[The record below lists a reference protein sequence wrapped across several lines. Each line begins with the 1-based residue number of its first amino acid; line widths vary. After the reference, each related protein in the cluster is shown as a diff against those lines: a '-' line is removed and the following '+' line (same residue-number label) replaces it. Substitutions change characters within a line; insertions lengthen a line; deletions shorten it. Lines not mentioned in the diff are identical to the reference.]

1 MDSKSLCVKSQ
12 TGGNRSSESTSIA
25 LTLGVKN
32 CLYREAG
39 KGHHHRQL
47 DKGVRRKWNSGAD
60 MGATLV
66 SQAIWQG
73 APGTIARR
81 VLLADGPKQ
90 RLSSEQI

>member
-1 MDSKSLCVKSQ
+1 
-12 TGGNRSSESTSIA
+12 
-25 LTLGVKN
+25 VKN
-32 CLYREAG
+32 CLCREAG
-39 KGHHHRQL
+39 KRHHHRQL
-47 DKGVRRKWNSGAD
+47 DKGARRKWNSGAD

-90 RLSSEQI
+90 RLSSEKIGHAMVVEVADERAQSSHRSRWH